1 MFVFC
6 PDRDKIPIPV
16 AVIFQ
21 GEDDRIVR
29 GHKGA
34 VPVHSSQKG
43 AWVIRL
49 FTSLFLHESNPAEPL
64 LYRLKQFCVYMNF
77 IFGQEGEGGWYFLE
91 ICFKRTIIRLSK
103 NVKMR
108 FLFFPKKFT
117 FLFETD
123 ILHSCSYLGLN
134 IYKLTLLYR
143 NFSNCENVVS
153 FYLTNRL
160 YSLYVNIYTVS
171 QTKHLAFFY

>member
-1 MFVFC
+1 M
-6 PDRDKIPIPV
+6 
-16 AVIFQ
+16 
-21 GEDDRIVR
+21 
-29 GHKGA
+29 
-34 VPVHSSQKG
+34 
-43 AWVIRL
+43 
-49 FTSLFLHESNPAEPL
+49 
-64 LYRLKQFCVYMNF
+64 
-77 IFGQEGEGGWYFLE
+77 LE

-123 ILHSCSYLGLN
+123 ILHSCSLWSLLGIEYIQINFLV
-134 IYKLTLLYR
+134 KKR
-143 NFSNCENVVS
+143 NFFNCENVIS

>member
-1 MFVFC
+1 MCVHEFY
-6 PDRDKIPIPV
+6 IWS
-16 AVIFQ
+16 
-21 GEDDRIVR
+21 R
-29 GHKGA
+29 G
-34 VPVHSSQKG
+34 
-43 AWVIRL
+43 R
-49 FTSLFLHESNPAEPL
+49 
-64 LYRLKQFCVYMNF
+64 
-77 IFGQEGEGGWYFLE
+77 GGWYFLE

-103 NVKMR
+103 NVKIR
-108 FLFFPKKFT
+108 FLIFPKKLT

-160 YSLYVNIYTVS
+160 YSPYVNIYTVS
-171 QTKHLAFFY
+171 QTKHLAFFLLKSKTFINSILIRDPMNNEKLSIFLWRLKKSFIYIFRRPKK